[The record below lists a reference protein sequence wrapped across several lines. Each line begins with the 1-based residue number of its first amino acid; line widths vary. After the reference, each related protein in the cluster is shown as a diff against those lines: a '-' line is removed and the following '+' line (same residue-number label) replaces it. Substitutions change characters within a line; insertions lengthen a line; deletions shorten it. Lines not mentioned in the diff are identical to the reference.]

1 MLKIWKVKV
10 QSIFGVITTHW
21 FKNDMVI
28 SSFSRNV
35 SAYIRISSAI
45 NGKEKVLKFLT
56 RFWKLK
62 KKSHYAFWPNESLV
76 YAYKFVVI
84 LYFFNIYVGLIHYY
98 YFKKCAKLYVP
109 NRQYL
114 KTKILSRINIYVY
127 IYVYIYIL
135 YLSYIYLIFYIH
147 RYIYIYT

>member
-56 RFWKLK
+56 RFRKLK
-62 KKSHYAFWPNESLV
+62 KKSHYAF
-76 YAYKFVVI
+76 
-84 LYFFNIYVGLIHYY
+84 
-98 YFKKCAKLYVP
+98 
-109 NRQYL
+109 
-114 KTKILSRINIYVY
+114 
-127 IYVYIYIL
+127 
-135 YLSYIYLIFYIH
+135 
-147 RYIYIYT
+147 